1 MEEWVLAV
9 GDIIVG
15 MDIGTSKVSLVIG
28 EVNSFNQVETLYTG
42 TQKCSGIKKGKI
54 ISEEEIMLSIS
65 KLVKDAETDKV
76 VYSSTELNVNDC
88 TVDLA
93 GENPGKYTIDIYI
106 GENIFSGSF
115 FIEEE
120 SNYQI

>member
-65 KLVKDAETDKV
+65 KLVKDAET
-76 VYSSTELNVNDC
+76 ELNFGINSAYV
-88 TVDLA
+88 TI
-93 GENPGKYTIDIYI
+93 PGKYVTILLLKMQKINMRVSPQKMYHLLSCKLKI
-106 GENIFSGSF
+106 
-115 FIEEE
+115 
-120 SNYQI
+120 

>member
-1 MEEWVLAV
+1 MAV

-65 KLVKDAETDKV
+65 KLVKDAET
-76 VYSSTELNVNDC
+76 ELNFGINSAYV
-88 TVDLA
+88 TI
-93 GENPGKYTIDIYI
+93 PGKYVTIVQNTITKDAKDKYAGYLRKRCI
-106 GENIFSGSF
+106 IFYHAS
-115 FIEEE
+115 
-120 SNYQI
+120 

>member
-65 KLVKDAETDKV
+65 KLVKDAET
-76 VYSSTELNVNDC
+76 EL
-88 TVDLA
+88 
-93 GENPGKYTIDIYI
+93 
-106 GENIFSGSF
+106 
-115 FIEEE
+115 
-120 SNYQI
+120 YQVSMLQLYKILLLKMQKINMRVSPQKMYHLLSCKLKI